1 MTSGPEPTDRW
12 SQLSSLLDALLD
24 TPPERRTEV
33 IAELSG
39 GDPARRAEL
48 ERLLADIDRE
58 SPLIDAPVA
67 ERFGALLEDPAAA
80 GFPEVLADRYRLSRE
95 LGRGGMATVYLARD
109 LRHGR
114 DVAVKVVSPMLASAL
129 GGDRFLREIEIVA
142 NLRHPHIVPLFDS
155 GNAGGAPYYVMPFET
170 GLSLRQRLARD
181 GPLPIDD
188 AVTILRDVSDALA
201 HAHERGIVHRD
212 IKPDN
217 VMLSR
222 RRWPWRRRSR

>member
-1 MTSGPEPTDRW
+1 MTSGPDPTDRW

-48 ERLLADIDRE
+48 EHLLAEIERE

-67 ERFGALLEDPAAA
+67 ERFGALFDDPAA

-95 LGRGGMATVYLARD
+95 IGRGGMATVYLARD

-129 GGDRFLREIEIVA
+129 GGEQIGR
-142 NLRHPHIVPLFDS
+142 
-155 GNAGGAPYYVMPFET
+155 
-170 GLSLRQRLARD
+170 
-181 GPLPIDD
+181 
-188 AVTILRDVSDALA
+188 A
-201 HAHERGIVHRD
+201 HV
-212 IKPDN
+212 
-217 VMLSR
+217 
-222 RRWPWRRRSR
+222 